1 MEPNHKKRE
10 FSMKYCPGLEDHVVV
25 MTTEDQKSKNKI
37 CLSSH
42 LCRTDERLSCGHE
55 RPSEGKRGEGTFF

>member
-1 MEPNHKKRE
+1 
-10 FSMKYCPGLEDHVVV
+10 MKYCPGLEDHVVV

-55 RPSEGKRGEGTFF
+55 RLSEGKRGEGTFF